1 MPDALTRV
9 TEYLEKVPGQGV
21 YNPIV
26 DYVAAIV
33 EKGHAYESNGSVY
46 MDVSKFRCG
55 HDYPKLEPSKGK
67 ATQAEM
73 EESEGALFSAE
84 AGEKRNPADFALW
97 KKSKGGEPSWPSPW
111 GGGRPGWHIECSVMA
126 SDLMGDG
133 MDVHAGGSDLKVRV
147 RV

>member
-1 MPDALTRV
+1 
-9 TEYLEKVPGQGV
+9 
-21 YNPIV
+21 
-26 DYVAAIV
+26 
-33 EKGHAYESNGSVY
+33 

-97 KKSKGGEPSWPSPW
+97 KKSKGGEPSWPNPD
-111 GGGRPGWHIECSVMA
+111 P
-126 SDLMGDG
+126 DPDPNPNPNPNP
-133 MDVHAGGSDLKVRV
+133 
-147 RV
+147 